1 MGRPSPAHPSADPQ
15 SADALTS
22 TRFNTSERNAMLAL
36 GGVGE
41 TVIGR
46 LEQIGYRSLAQLRDA
61 DPAIACAQVA
71 GLLRS
76 SCWSNSP
83 QARGAISAIVH
94 LANSFPSSSL
104 IRPT

>member
-1 MGRPSPAHPSADPQ
+1 M
-15 SADALTS
+15 TS
-22 TRFNTSERNAMLAL
+22 IRFNPLERDAMLAL
-36 GGVGE
+36 KGVGD

-46 LEQIGYRSLAQLRDA
+46 LEQIGYGSLAQLRDA
-61 DPAIACAQVA
+61 DPATVCAQVA

-76 SCWSNSP
+76 TCWSNSP

-94 LANSFPSSSL
+94 LANSSPSSSL